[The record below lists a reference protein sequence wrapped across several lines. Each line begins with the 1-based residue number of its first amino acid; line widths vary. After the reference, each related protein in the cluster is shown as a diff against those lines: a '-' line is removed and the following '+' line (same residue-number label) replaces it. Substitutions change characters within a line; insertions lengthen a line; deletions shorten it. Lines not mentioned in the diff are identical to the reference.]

1 MRHAIGVG
9 LAIVMLL
16 VLFFAG
22 AWGYLRLLRFPAP
35 VGSISRLPAAGGSL
49 LSHHNVL
56 GAMAALIVTGLLAGA
71 LIGVPRISPLAAGL
85 PGLILLGWSALYL
98 ITVHRAVG
106 VIPMKS
112 RAFGAGFEAM
122 LINGVLAMV
131 GTALVI
137 PMFMPS
143 RWLPPMAE
151 RNRARGEETDLLS
164 QWSESEQPRT
174 Y

>member
-1 MRHAIGVG
+1 
-9 LAIVMLL
+9 
-16 VLFFAG
+16 
-22 AWGYLRLLRFPAP
+22 
-35 VGSISRLPAAGGSL
+35 
-49 LSHHNVL
+49 
-56 GAMAALIVTGLLAGA
+56 MAALIATGLLAGV
-71 LIGVPRISPLAAGL
+71 LIGVSRISPLAAGL

-143 RWLPPMAE
+143 RWLPPAAG
-151 RNRARGEETDLLS
+151 RNRARGDETDLLA
-164 QWSESEQPRT
+164 QWSEAEQPRT

>member
-9 LAIVMLL
+9 LAIAMVL

-35 VGSISRLPAAGGSL
+35 AGSISALPGAGGSL
-49 LSHHNVL
+49 LSNHNVL
-56 GAMAALIVTGLLAGA
+56 GAMAALIVTGLLAGV
-71 LIGVPRISPLAAGL
+71 LIGIPRISPLAAGI

-98 ITVHRAVG
+98 ITVHRAVSI
-106 VIPMKS
+106 IPLKS
-112 RAFGAGFEAM
+112 HAFGAGFEAM

-131 GTALVI
+131 GTALVV
-137 PMFMPS
+137 PMFLPS
-143 RWLPPMAE
+143 RWMPPAAG
-151 RNRARGEETDLLS
+151 RAPEQGDQADLLS
-164 QWSESEQPRT
+164 QWSESEQPRA